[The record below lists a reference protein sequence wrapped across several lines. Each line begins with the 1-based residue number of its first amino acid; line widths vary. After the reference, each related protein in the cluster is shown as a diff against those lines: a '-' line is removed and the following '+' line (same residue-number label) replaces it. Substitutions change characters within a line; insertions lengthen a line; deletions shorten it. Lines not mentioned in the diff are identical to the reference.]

1 MTFDVFTR
9 RARMLAAT
17 AALAIGFG
25 ATGTM
30 TAAMAADLTLYSG
43 RGETLVAPIISAFT
57 QETGINVNVRYG
69 GTAELAILLQEE
81 GDRSPADLYW
91 AQDVTALG
99 AITGMF
105 TALPQETLDKVDAVY
120 RDNNGRWVG
129 ISGRSRLLA
138 YSPERLAEDELPQTM
153 AELTDARFSGR
164 MALAPTNGS
173 FVAHVNALRVAE
185 GDAFTLE
192 WLQGLAANDPVIVRN
207 NTAGYQAIAD
217 GEADI
222 MLTNNYYLGRFL
234 ASDPDFPVA
243 QATFTEGDIGNLMMT
258 AGIGVLATSDHADE
272 AVQFIDFL
280 LGPVAQQYFTGNVYE
295 FPVSGSGIVPVAGM
309 GVTFDEAVAAAPEFD
324 LNTLTDL
331 EGTLDLIRE
340 AGLI

>member
-1 MTFDVFTR
+1 
-9 RARMLAAT
+9 
-17 AALAIGFG
+17 
-25 ATGTM
+25 
-30 TAAMAADLTLYSG
+30 
-43 RGETLVAPIISAFT
+43 
-57 QETGINVNVRYG
+57 
-69 GTAELAILLQEE
+69 
-81 GDRSPADLYW
+81 
-91 AQDVTALG
+91 
-99 AITGMF
+99 
-105 TALPQETLDKVDAVY
+105 
-120 RDNNGRWVG
+120 
-129 ISGRSRLLA
+129 
-138 YSPERLAEDELPQTM
+138 
-153 AELTDARFSGR
+153 

-185 GDAFTLE
+185 GDEFTLE

-234 ASDPDFPVA
+234 ASDADFPVA

-309 GVTFDEAVAAAPEFD
+309 GVTFDQAVAAAPEFD

-331 EGTLDLIRE
+331 EGTLELIRE

>member
-1 MTFDVFTR
+1 MVFDVLNR
-9 RARMLAAT
+9 RARTFAAT
-17 AALAIGFG
+17 AALAVALGT
-25 ATGTM
+25 TGTV
-30 TAAMAADLTLYSG
+30 TGAMAADLTLYSG

-57 QETGINVNVRYG
+57 RETGINVNVRYG

-99 AITGMF
+99 AVVDLL
-105 TALPQETLDKVDAVY
+105 APLPQETLDKVDPVY
-120 RDNNGRWVG
+120 RDNDGRWIG
-129 ISGRSRLLA
+129 ISGRSRLVI
-138 YSPERLAEDELPQTM
+138 YSPERVSEDELPQTM
-153 AELTDARFSGR
+153 AELTDERFAGR

-185 GDAFTLE
+185 GDEFTLE
-192 WLQGLAANDPVIVRN
+192 WLQGIAANDPVMVRN

-234 ASDPDFPVA
+234 ANDPDFPVA
-243 QATFTEGDIGNLMMT
+243 QTTFAEGDLGNLMMT
-258 AGIGVLATSDHADE
+258 AGIGVLATSEHSDE

-280 LGPVAQQYFTGNVYE
+280 LGPLAQQYFTGTVYE
-295 FPVSGSGIVPVAGM
+295 FPVSGGGIVPVTGM
-309 GVTFDEAVAAAPEFD
+309 GVTFDQAVAAAPDFD